1 MNVEPNTTAAHAR
14 PRALVAE
21 DDPRMRRLVADLVR
35 KEGFDV
41 EEIADGEQLLL
52 RVAEALLPR
61 HPAAYVDLVVSDVR
75 MPFCSG
81 LDVLK
86 KLRVAK
92 RTTPVLLM
100 TAFGEPAL
108 RAQVERLD
116 AVLLD
121 KPFTPAALKAAIR
134 ERVALHAR
142 PGGPKT
148 EG

>member
-1 MNVEPNTTAAHAR
+1 MNVEPNATPAPAPAPR
-14 PRALVAE
+14 RALVAE

-35 KEGFDV
+35 REGFDV

-61 HPAAYVDLVVSDVR
+61 HASACFHLVVSDVR

-81 LDVLK
+81 FDVLK

-92 RTTPVLLM
+92 RTTPVVLM
-100 TAFGEPAL
+100 TAFGEAAL

-116 AVLLD
+116 GLLLD
-121 KPFTPAALKAAIR
+121 KPFTPAELRAAIR
-134 ERVALHAR
+134 DRVAHAD
-142 PGGPKT
+142 P
-148 EG
+148 